1 MTDKQRIAAL
11 REALQETITARGAL
25 ALHAGDI
32 DRAARRLAAIN
43 STALRA
49 LRDDDHA
56 EIAGGE

>member
-11 REALQETITARGAL
+11 RDALEKTITP
-25 ALHAGDI
+25 
-32 DRAARRLAAIN
+32 RATMLLGNVRLVPRLAAIN

-56 EIAGGE
+56 EIAGGEQ